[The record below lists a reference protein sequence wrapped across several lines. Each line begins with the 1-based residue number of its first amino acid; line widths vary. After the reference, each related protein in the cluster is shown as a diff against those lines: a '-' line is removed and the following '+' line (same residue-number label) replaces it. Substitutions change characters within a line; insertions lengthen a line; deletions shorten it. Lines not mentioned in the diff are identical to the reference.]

1 MRRRCAA
8 SALALLLAASACGAP
23 RPRTTPDTTASE
35 LVALLPDPD
44 TGIVGRARVSNSAG
58 AVDLTEARAST
69 VVSGRKTGPAAI
81 VVLSDADANRDFGGV
96 LASLPPAPQHFT
108 VNFEFDSD
116 EPTTEGRALLPQ
128 ILSSVKGR
136 PFPEVL
142 VIGHTDTVGT
152 RASNIALGMRRAEL
166 IRRLLIETGL
176 DAALIEVVSHGE
188 ADLLVPTAD
197 EVSEPRNRRVE
208 ITVR

>member
-1 MRRRCAA
+1 MTFRRFAPV
-8 SALALLLAASACGAP
+8 LALLLEVAACTP
-23 RPRTTPDTTASE
+23 RPQTTPDVTGPE

-44 TGIVGRARVSNSAG
+44 TGVVGRARVSNGAG
-58 AVDLTEARAST
+58 AVDLSGARAST
-69 VVSGRKTGPAAI
+69 VVAGKKTAPAT
-81 VVLSDADANRDFGGV
+81 VVALSEADATRYFGDV

-116 EPTTEGRALLPQ
+116 EPTVEGRALLPQ
-128 ILSSVKGR
+128 ILSSVKGH

-142 VIGHTDTVGT
+142 VIGHTDTIGT
-152 RASNIALGMRRAEL
+152 RTSNIALGMRRAEL
-166 IRRLLIETGL
+166 IRRMLIEAGL
-176 DAALIEVVSHGE
+176 DQMLIEIASHGE

-197 EVSEPRNRRVE
+197 EVAEPRNRRVE